1 MSQTE
6 TTSAANAPNHPRSRL
21 QRYATLAGVSAWDA
35 VAGAAAMYGA
45 IVLRY
50 LFEPAGHPPGGV
62 EWVASGLFAMAC
74 LLVLPLMGL
83 HRGLWRH
90 TTLADAGRLFQGIV
104 LAHLVFLPALFLIT
118 RLADFP
124 RSALLISTLA
134 MAALTLGPRLAATA
148 WRSGDLRALFRIEDR
163 GAPAGVLVGGAEL
176 MAEVLRREMRR
187 AGGPSFRFRALIEPG
202 GAYKGRALVGVPVFG
217 GLDALEDAVRR
228 AGRDGESVRIV
239 LADSDADP
247 ELIAE
252 CARVAGRL
260 GATLSRSR
268 AREGEAAF
276 TTVEAADLL
285 SRTPRHLSRAGA
297 RGLIAGKRV
306 LVTGAGGAIGSEL
319 TRQAARLDPA
329 RLILLDSAESHLY
342 EIDLALKAMPDAPDW
357 RAVLGDVRD
366 SDRLSAVF
374 EAERPEVI
382 LHAAAL
388 KHVPLMEVNGAEA
401 VLTNVFGTQN
411 VVDAAAETGSEVV
424 VLVSTDKAVDP
435 VSVMGATKRAAE
447 LYLAAAAETLAA
459 PRLCAVRFGNVLAS
473 TGSVVPLFERQIS
486 EGGPVTVTHP
496 ETTRYFMTREEAAS
510 LVLEAGAQTAS
521 DAREDGR
528 IFLLDMGEPVPIA
541 RLARQL
547 IRLRGMEPGRD
558 IEIDYMGLRP
568 GEKLHEALTH
578 AFEDTRPSGTDGVL
592 RVTGPRP
599 GMQAL
604 APALTRLKA
613 AALARDEE
621 AVRQG
626 LEDVLALGWPDG
638 VRSMVERLSAG

>member
-1 MSQTE
+1 MSNSDQRQP
-6 TTSAANAPNHPRSRL
+6 ANGPADSRSPL
-21 QRYATLAGVSAWDA
+21 QRYATLLGVSAWDA
-35 VAGAAAMYGA
+35 LAGAAAMYGA
-45 IVLRY
+45 IVVRY
-50 LFEPAGHPPGGV
+50 LFEPSGHPPGGV
-62 EWVASGLFAMAC
+62 EWVASGLFAIAC

-104 LAHLVFLPALFLIT
+104 LAHLVFLPALFLFT
-118 RLADFP
+118 RLQDFP
-124 RSALLISTLA
+124 RSALLMSTLA
-134 MAALTLGPRLAATA
+134 MVVATLGPRLAATA

-163 GAPAGVLVGGAEL
+163 KTPAAVLVGGAER

-187 AGGPSFRFRALIEPG
+187 SGGPSFRFRALIEPG
-202 GAYKGRALVGVPVFG
+202 GAYRGRALLGVPVLG
-217 GLDALEDAVRR
+217 GMEALEDAARR
-228 AGRDGESVRIV
+228 VARDGETVRIV
-239 LADSDADP
+239 LAEADP
-247 ELIAE
+247 PSELIAE
-252 CARVAGRL
+252 CARVAGRV

-268 AREGEAAF
+268 AREGGAPF
-276 TTVEAADLL
+276 TAVEAADLL

-297 RGLIAGKRV
+297 RKLIAGKRV

-319 TRQAARLDPA
+319 TRQAAQLDPE

-342 EIDLALKAMPDAPDW
+342 EIDMALKATPDAPDW

-366 SDRLSAVF
+366 VERLKAVF
-374 EAERPEVI
+374 AQERPEVI

-411 VVDAAAETGSEVV
+411 VVDAAALSGCEVV
-424 VLVSTDKAVDP
+424 VLISTDKAVDP
-435 VSVMGATKRAAE
+435 VSIMGATKRAAE
-447 LYLAAAAETLAA
+447 LYLAAAAQDLPA

-486 EGGPVTVTHP
+486 EGGPVTVTDP
-496 ETTRYFMTREEAAS
+496 DTTRYFMTLEEAAS
-510 LVLEAGAQTAS
+510 LVLEAGAQTAE

-528 IFLLDMGEPVPIA
+528 LFLLDMGQPVPIA

-558 IEIDYMGLRP
+558 IGVEYMGLRP

-578 AFEDTRPSGTDGVL
+578 AFEDTRPSATDGVL
-592 RVTGPRP
+592 RVSGPRP
-599 GMQAL
+599 QMEAL
-604 APALTRLKA
+604 RPALERLKT
-613 AALARDEE
+613 AALARDE
-621 AVRQG
+621 AGVRSG
-626 LEDVLALGWPDG
+626 LDEILALGWPAG
-638 VRSMVERLSAG
+638 VQSMAERLSAG